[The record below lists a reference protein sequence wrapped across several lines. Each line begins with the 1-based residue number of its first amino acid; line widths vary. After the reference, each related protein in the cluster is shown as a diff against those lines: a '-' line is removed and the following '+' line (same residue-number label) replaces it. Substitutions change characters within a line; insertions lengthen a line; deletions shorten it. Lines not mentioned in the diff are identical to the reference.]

1 MPDTIQGII
10 MARLDRLGEDGKRT
24 VQLASVI
31 GRQFLVRLLERIAGL
46 TGQLEGLLQELKT
59 LEIIYE
65 LGLLPE
71 PAYIFKHAVIQDV
84 AYQSLLVQ
92 RRKELHR
99 AVGYA
104 IEELYPDRLAN
115 HYEELAHHFVQGE
128 AWEKAFDYLVL
139 AGDKAKN
146 AYANQTALDFYA
158 RALDVAPRVVPSMP
172 ARRITEIY
180 QRRGQVYLL
189 LSRYPEAIA
198 EAEHMRSHA
207 RAAGDR
213 QSEGEA
219 LADLALYH

>member
-1 MPDTIQGII
+1 

-59 LEIIYE
+59 LEIVYD

-84 AYQSLLVQ
+84 AYHSLLIQ

-104 IEELYPDRLAN
+104 LEELYPDRLVN
-115 HYEELAHHFVQGE
+115 HHEELAHHFVQGE
-128 AWEKAFDYLVL
+128 AWAKAF
-139 AGDKAKN
+139 
-146 AYANQTALDFYA
+146 
-158 RALDVAPRVVPSMP
+158 
-172 ARRITEIY
+172 IT
-180 QRRGQVYLL
+180 
-189 LSRYPEAIA
+189 
-198 EAEHMRSHA
+198 
-207 RAAGDR
+207 
-213 QSEGEA
+213 
-219 LADLALYH
+219 